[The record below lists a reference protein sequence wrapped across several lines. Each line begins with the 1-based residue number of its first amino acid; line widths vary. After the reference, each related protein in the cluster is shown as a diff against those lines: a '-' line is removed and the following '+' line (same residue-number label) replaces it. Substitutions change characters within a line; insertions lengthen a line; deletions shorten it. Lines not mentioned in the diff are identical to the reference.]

1 MKKYLKTLLI
11 LLCTMTFIGYANA
24 ASGST
29 KETFW
34 LPKYNGYYQSSEHRY
49 SYVDDNQE
57 LHAEISPSIYTLL
70 LDENRAQEG
79 EWNFSNYYKVPWTAQ
94 ELNYLLVY
102 YADINTNIVPGEKY
116 QRISLNDYDKLSD
129 EAKLSLVG
137 IIKNSYPFISFDEM
151 IKKLVSAGVL
161 VQKTVNLKTV
171 YTAKENE
178 NLETDIKSI
187 TSDELV
193 SAIQTA
199 IYYYTNPDNIKDIYE
214 KTINVTT
221 DSVLLQNS
229 LWQNEYESGTYDEV
243 KNNIMAVYNYLITLK
258 DNISTPEISKI
269 DLEENDKKSFTL
281 HIKLNDVVSEK
292 DDLKILVYEDLL
304 KRGELNLKDAKLS
317 KDGYYE
323 IKVNTQYDEKKIRVK
338 LSGNTYSDSNVDIYN
353 NGASNLIGLSA
364 GSRPLDKTFAGKMGT
379 YVNDKNNK
387 NPNTAD
393 YILIFSAIAILSL
406 GVVAFTKKKSF

>member
-70 LDENRAQEG
+70 LDENKAQEG
-79 EWNFSNYYKVPWTAQ
+79 EWNFSNYYNVPWTAQ

-304 KRGELNLKDAKLS
+304 KRGELNLKDAKIS
-317 KDGYYE
+317 NDGYYE